1 MFCHAFSLGFCNIC
15 FRGTIQNYSTKH
27 IIKIFTKSHWCY
39 NYAAIQGSFSLE
51 LAMLG
56 TPLNPVSN
64 LSLPRMAS
72 RTQNQKQQIGL
83 SIPYGK

>member
-1 MFCHAFSLGFCNIC
+1 M
-15 FRGTIQNYSTKH
+15 
-27 IIKIFTKSHWCY
+27 
-39 NYAAIQGSFSLE
+39 E
-51 LAMLG
+51 LTMLG
-56 TPLNPVSN
+56 TSLNPVSN